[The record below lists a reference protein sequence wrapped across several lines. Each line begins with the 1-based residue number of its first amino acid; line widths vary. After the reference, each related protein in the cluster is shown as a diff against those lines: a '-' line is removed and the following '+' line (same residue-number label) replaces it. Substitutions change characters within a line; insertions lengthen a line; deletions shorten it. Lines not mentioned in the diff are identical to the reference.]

1 MVDAT
6 RLLRNFALSLRHGDA
21 LENIRSGLIGEGMEI
36 PGADGQVKLVYA
48 DYTASGR
55 AIMQVEDFVLRNVLP
70 HYSNSHT
77 EASFCGAYMNRLRG
91 AARAEIARMCNAS
104 PEYAVIFT
112 GSGATSGV
120 NRLVHLLLSPS
131 NAGAASAAQPLVL
144 LGPYEHHSNILP
156 WRESGAEVMEIP
168 EAEPGG
174 IDLAALETA
183 LREQAA
189 TRRKIVGAFSAASNV
204 TGVIADVSATTAL
217 LKRYG
222 ALAIWDFAGGGPYL
236 GIDAQVGGGAD
247 AIVLSPHKF
256 VGGPAASGILIVRK
270 DAVVATKPTFP
281 GGGTVAF
288 VSPWTHRY
296 LGDVVARE
304 EAGTPNVIGDIRAA
318 LAFLVKEAVGA
329 EFILERCAE
338 LRRRAVDMWR
348 QEDRI
353 DLLGP
358 RDAAALPILSFRIKD
373 GAGGFVHHQL
383 VTRLLSDHFG
393 VQARGGCACAGPYA
407 HRLLGLSRE
416 RSDELDQDLA
426 GGAELLK
433 PGWTR
438 LNLSYLMD
446 DAKADFVIAAVM
458 HVAREAPK
466 MATAYKADPAT
477 ARFSRVKK

>member
-1 MVDAT
+1 MSPPT
-6 RLLRNFALSLRHGDA
+6 TS
-21 LENIRSGLIGEGMEI
+21 
-36 PGADGQVKLVYA
+36 
-48 DYTASGR
+48 
-55 AIMQVEDFVLRNVLP
+55 
-70 HYSNSHT
+70 
-77 EASFCGAYMNRLRG
+77 C
-91 AARAEIARMCNAS
+91 ARE
-104 PEYAVIFT
+104 
-112 GSGATSGV
+112 
-120 NRLVHLLLSPS
+120 
-131 NAGAASAAQPLVL
+131 
-144 LGPYEHHSNILP
+144 
-156 WRESGAEVMEIP
+156 
-168 EAEPGG
+168 
-174 IDLAALETA
+174 
-183 LREQAA
+183 
-189 TRRKIVGAFSAASNV
+189 AASNV

-236 GIDAQVGGGAD
+236 GIDAQVGDGAD

-256 VGGPAASGILIVRK
+256 VGGPAASGVLIVRK
-270 DAVVATKPTFP
+270 DAVLATKPTLP

-288 VSPWTHRY
+288 VSPWAHRY
-296 LGDVVARE
+296 LDDVVARE
-304 EAGTPNVIGDIRAA
+304 EAGTPNVIGDIRVA
-318 LAFLVKEAVGA
+318 LAFLVKEAVGTT
-329 EFILERCAE
+329 FIMERCAK
-338 LRRRAVDMWR
+338 LRRRALDVWR

-416 RSDELDQDLA
+416 RSDELDQELA
-426 GGAELLK
+426 GGAELEK

-458 HVAREAPK
+458 QVAREASK
-466 MATAYKADPAT
+466 MATAYRVDPTT
-477 ARFSRVKK
+477 ARFSRASQ

>member
-1 MVDAT
+1 
-6 RLLRNFALSLRHGDA
+6 
-21 LENIRSGLIGEGMEI
+21 
-36 PGADGQVKLVYA
+36 
-48 DYTASGR
+48 
-55 AIMQVEDFVLRNVLP
+55 
-70 HYSNSHT
+70 
-77 EASFCGAYMNRLRG
+77 
-91 AARAEIARMCNAS
+91 CNAS

-120 NRLVHLLLSPS
+120 NRLVHLLLPPS
-131 NAGAASAAQPLVL
+131 NAGAAQPLVL

-168 EAEPGG
+168 EAGPGG

-183 LREQAA
+183 LREQVA
-189 TRRKIVGAFSAASNV
+189 TRRKIIGAFSAASNV

-236 GIDAQVGGGAD
+236 GIDAQVGDGAD

-256 VGGPAASGILIVRK
+256 VGGPAASGVLIVRK
-270 DAVVATKPTFP
+270 DAVLATKPTLP

-288 VSPWTHRY
+288 VSPWAHRY
-296 LGDVVARE
+296 LDDVVARE
-304 EAGTPNVIGDIRAA
+304 EAGTPNVIGDIRVA
-318 LAFLVKEAVGA
+318 LAFLVKEAVGTT
-329 EFILERCAE
+329 FIMERCAK
-338 LRRRAVDMWR
+338 LRRRALDVWR

-393 VQARGGCACAGPYA
+393 VQARGGCACAA
-407 HRLLGLSRE
+407 GLSGRRAGAGPFRA
-416 RSDELDQDLA
+416 RSRPAA
-426 GGAELLK
+426 GAG
-433 PGWTR
+433 R
-438 LNLSYLMD
+438 N
-446 DAKADFVIAAVM
+446 
-458 HVAREAPK
+458 
-466 MATAYKADPAT
+466 DPE
-477 ARFSRVKK
+477 